1 MRFVFFLIASFTVI
15 ISFKY
20 KFIFIKAYKTA
31 GSSIENYLYP
41 YLNNKDILAPTED
54 SKGINCWG
62 EFDAKN
68 IEHHFGEEF
77 LRKKINNKMKYFA
90 HMPIWLVKE
99 RLKPLSESLNYD
111 IFENFYKFGVI
122 RNPFDTIVSHY
133 YWQNS
138 KNNKNSKIISFNEIL
153 KELETNIFPQYGL
166 LNLNKFMDKNY
177 NEILCDK
184 IIKYEDLNK
193 ELSIVFNKLGIN
205 FEGKLEIF
213 KKKNNDRKHYKY
225 YFDNNSRKLINDI
238 FWKDLEMFNYIF

>member
-1 MRFVFFLIASFTVI
+1 M
-15 ISFKY
+15 
-20 KFIFIKAYKTA
+20 
-31 GSSIENYLYP
+31 
-41 YLNNKDILAPTED
+41 
-54 SKGINCWG
+54 
-62 EFDAKN
+62 
-68 IEHHFGEEF
+68 
-77 LRKKINNKMKYFA
+77 
-90 HMPIWLVKE
+90 
-99 RLKPLSESLNYD
+99 
-111 IFENFYKFGVI
+111 I

-213 KKKNNDRKHYKY
+213 KKKSNDRKHYKN